1 MKRAKPPKFR
11 VKRDLRYMKPKKFQ
25 DHLTLAEL
33 SARVDKDP
41 RWIRRLEDAGRIPV
55 PRRVP
60 MGKLEIRLWSP
71 EQADEIEKI
80 ISGHKVGRPSA
91 T

>member
-1 MKRAKPPKFR
+1 
-11 VKRDLRYMKPKKFQ
+11 MKPAKFQ

-33 SARVDKDP
+33 SARLDKDP
-41 RWIRRLEDAGRIPV
+41 RWIRRLEDAGRIPI

-71 EQADEIEKI
+71 EQADEIESI
-80 ISGHKVGRPSA
+80 ISKHRVGRPSA